1 MHCRLG
7 LEEDN
12 GARHTARAS
21 EGNTPK
27 KSTLCMK
34 YAMVQQNRSST
45 STYGSLSTDS
55 TLLLSVR
62 GSHLFGLGV
71 SYCIVHF

>member
-21 EGNTPK
+21 EGNTRK
-27 KSTLCMK
+27 RSTPCMK
-34 YAMVQQNRSST
+34 YAMVQDVSNLGEQHTARL
-45 STYGSLSTDS
+45 YQFDS
-55 TLLLSVR
+55 V
-62 GSHLFGLGV
+62 GI
-71 SYCIVHF
+71 CK